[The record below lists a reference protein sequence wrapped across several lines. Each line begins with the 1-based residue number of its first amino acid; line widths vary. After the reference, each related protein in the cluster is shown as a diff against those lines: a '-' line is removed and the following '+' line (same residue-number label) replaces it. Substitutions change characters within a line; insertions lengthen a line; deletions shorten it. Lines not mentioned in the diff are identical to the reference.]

1 MPENNILRVI
11 ELIYVSKLTTEI
23 EKYIPALRRYAFAL
37 LRNQEAADDLV
48 QDCLERALQKQLLWL
63 KGSSMRAWLF
73 TIMHNIY
80 VNQVKKQSRKPVTFS
95 LDTYH
100 DTHDISAGYAH
111 SDSNISDIEK
121 GLHQLPEEQRQVL
134 LLVALEGFSYKEVSK
149 ILNIPMG
156 TVMSRLS
163 RARESVRSFMR
174 GK

>member
-1 MPENNILRVI
+1 MSDILAKI
-11 ELIYVSKLTTEI
+11 EAC
-23 EKYIPALRRYAFAL
+23 IPALRRYAFAL

-80 VNQVKKQSRKPVTFS
+80 INQLRKQSRRPATFS
-95 LDTYH
+95 LDTDH
-100 DTHDISAGYAH
+100 DAHDISSGSAL
-111 SDSNISDIEK
+111 SDSNFSDIEK
-121 GLHQLPEEQRQVL
+121 GLKQLTEEQRQVL

-163 RARESVRSFMR
+163 RARETLRSFMR